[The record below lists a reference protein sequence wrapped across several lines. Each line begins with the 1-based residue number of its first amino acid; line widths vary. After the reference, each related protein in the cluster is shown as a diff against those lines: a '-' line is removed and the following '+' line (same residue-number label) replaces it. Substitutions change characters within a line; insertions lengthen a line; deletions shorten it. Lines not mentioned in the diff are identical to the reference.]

1 MAPDLPPTG
10 EPRAPR
16 ENLGK
21 IFLRFL
27 RFGLLA
33 WGGPVA
39 QIAMIRRELVEEEH
53 WISSNRFNRT
63 LAVYQVLPGPE
74 AHELCV
80 YFGVLAGGRAGGLLA
95 GLGFMLPGFLLM
107 LLLSAFYV
115 SIGLA
120 SPAIAALF
128 AGAQVGVV
136 ALVVRAVHRIGAG
149 ALRDRWLL
157 ALAALAAVAE
167 LAGVPFAIGLGCCG
181 IAYVLARRRLVAAAA
196 AAAILLAG
204 ATVFFALRPRAEP
217 QPAPDPLA
225 ASPRREAPVPAV
237 FVSGLRAGLLTFG
250 GAYTAIPFVR
260 HDAVERESWLTDR
273 QFLDGL
279 ALGGILPAPLIIF
292 GTFVGYVAAGL
303 PGAFAMTFGIFL
315 PAFAITLVGHET
327 LERIVENRALHDLL
341 DGITAG
347 VVGLIAATTVH
358 LFRAGIRGAGEL
370 LIFAGAML
378 VLFLW
383 KSKAAVVVVVLA
395 SALLGLLL

>member
-1 MAPDLPPTG
+1 MNTPDVPETG

-16 ENLGK
+16 ESPGK

-53 WISSNRFNRT
+53 WVSPERFNRT
-63 LAVYQVLPGPE
+63 LAMYQVLPGPE

-80 YFGVLAGGRAGGLLA
+80 YFGVLAGGRPGGIAA
-95 GLGFMLPGFLLM
+95 GLAFMLPGFLLM
-107 LLLSAFYV
+107 LALSVFYV

-120 SPAIAALF
+120 SPAVAALF

-136 ALVVRAVHRIGAG
+136 ALVVRAVHRIGLG

-157 ALAALAAVAE
+157 ALASLAAAAE

-181 IAYVLARRRLVAAAA
+181 LAYVLARRRILVAAA

-204 ATVFFALRPRAEP
+204 TTVFFALRPRTAQEP
-217 QPAPDPLA
+217 SLERPALPLRA
-225 ASPRREAPVPAV
+225 EAPVPAV
-237 FVSGLRAGLLTFG
+237 FASGLKAGLLTFG

-260 HDAVERESWLTDR
+260 HDAVEREGWLTDR

-292 GTFVGYVAAGL
+292 ATFVGYVAGKV
-303 PGAFAMTFGIFL
+303 PGALAMTVGIFL

-327 LERIVENRALHDLL
+327 LERVVENRSLHDLL

-347 VVGLIAATTVH
+347 VVGLIAATSVH
-358 LFRAGIRGAGEL
+358 LFRAGIGQLALFAASLAL
-370 LIFAGAML
+370 LY
-378 VLFLW
+378 LW
-383 KSKAAVVVVVLA
+383 RSKAAIAVVVVGA
-395 SALLGLLL
+395 ALLGLLL